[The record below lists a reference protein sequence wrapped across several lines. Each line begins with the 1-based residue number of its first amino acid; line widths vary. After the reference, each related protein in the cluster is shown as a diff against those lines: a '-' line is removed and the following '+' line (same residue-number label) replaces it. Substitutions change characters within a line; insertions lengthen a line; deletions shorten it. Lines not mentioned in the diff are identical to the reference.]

1 MKKFALVLATMII
14 ATGCGASTNNDVQSG
29 LEISVTNNGSNENS
43 NKIKQGT
50 YKIGDDLEAGEYL
63 FIANGIGYVEVAKDS
78 TGNLE
83 SIIHNDNVIG
93 HTYVTV
99 EDGQYLKFQFGEAYP
114 VASAPSIIPEN
125 GLYKDGEYKV
135 GKDIPAGEYE
145 LISNTEMGYFEVS
158 KDSNGTLDS
167 IITNDFVTSNAYVTV
182 EDGEYLK
189 LQGVEIQK

>member
-29 LEISVTNNGSNENS
+29 LETSVTNNGSNENS

-63 FIANGIGYVEVAKDS
+63 FIANGMGYVEVAKDG

-83 SIIHNDNVIG
+83 GIIHNDNVTG

-99 EDGQYLKFQFGEAYP
+99 EDGQYLKLQFGEAYP
-114 VASAPSIIPEN
+114 VGSAPSIIPEN